1 MIQLAFNEPLKGGI
15 EFEPLYLIS
24 SVASKYFTSLDYN
37 YEKRPRS
44 YDNSEAFEDTVIFMT
59 KHFEEF
65 SFRGTLTR
73 GTLTRKKK
81 GLPC

>member
-1 MIQLAFNEPLKGGI
+1 MNHSKDALDLNLLLA
-15 EFEPLYLIS
+15 IS
-24 SVASKYFTSLDYN
+24 SGASKYFTSLDYN
-37 YEKRPRS
+37 YEKRSRN

-81 GLPC
+81 KDCHVK